1 MHASVVTKRDSSKQ
15 LVYKRKS
22 VLRKQYFQL
31 TDNKQKMF
39 TDDDIDLL
47 IQQIQSERKTIP
59 IKDENDKD
67 LEGILFERNNLI
79 LKILNLCKNKFSK
92 TNDEYLV
99 KAVNWII
106 IEIRDSLI
114 FKTDDRIFEI
124 IEKHKKNDDF
134 EIIKWL
140 EEFSGLKDRVKEQLE
155 IVENNMNL
163 TENEQAKMLV
173 ENIEMPLGKIL
184 SCGSSFEVGSEHLDK
199 IQEPDFNIFILEKEV
214 GQESILA
221 TVSSYIFIT
230 LGLYSQVHFNNFE
243 KALVE
248 IAKGYIRRNPYHNDL
263 HAADVNQTLFM
274 YLKYGKIVDKLR
286 LNNLDVA
293 SLLTAAIIH
302 DFKHPGY
309 TNQFMINTESD
320 IAIEFNGKLI
330 E

>member
-1 MHASVVTKRDSSKQ
+1 MHASVVTQKDSSK
-15 LVYKRKS
+15 LIYKRKS

-39 TDDDIDLL
+39 TDDDIDQL

-59 IKDENDKD
+59 IREENDKD
-67 LEGILFERNNLI
+67 LESILFERNNLI

-92 TNDEYLV
+92 ANDDYLV

-155 IVENNMNL
+155 IVESNL
-163 TENEQAKMLV
+163 SLSENEQAKALV
-173 ENIEMPLGKIL
+173 EHIELPLGKIL
-184 SCGSSFEVGSEHLDK
+184 SCGSSFDISSEHLDK
-199 IQEPDFNIFILEKEV
+199 MQEPDFNIFFLEKEV
-214 GQESILA
+214 GPENILA

-263 HAADVNQTLFM
+263 HAADISQTLFM
-274 YLKYGKIVDKLR
+274 YLKYGKIVEKLR
-286 LNNLDVA
+286 LNNLDIA

-309 TNQFMINTESD
+309 TNQFMINTESE
-320 IAIEFNGKLI
+320 IAIEFNGKPP
-330 E
+330 